1 MKTRNHHAVAVA
13 DAAAGAV
20 AGAAI
25 GSMAGPVGAV
35 AGAAIGGA
43 MGAAAGIAVESANRA
58 HEIVDAKL
66 DEDIGVYGG
75 DLGAPNL
82 EHPPAKIGAFSS
94 ASSGAGRS
102 SHAPAEG
109 PMSPGDS
116 DD

>member
-1 MKTRNHHAVAVA
+1 MKKRNHHVVAA
-13 DAAAGAV
+13 AEAAAGAA

-25 GSMAGPVGAV
+25 GSMAGPVGAI

-43 MGAAAGIAVESANRA
+43 MGAAAGMAVESATRA
-58 HEIVDAKL
+58 HEAADVKL
-66 DEDIGVYGG
+66 DQDIGVYDG

-102 SHAPAEG
+102 SHAPASG
-109 PMSPGDS
+109 PMPTGDS